1 MIPSF
6 NAKRHERFSGPYIKR
21 CIHTKQ
27 MESFL
32 CDVFEVTDLNS
43 TEIRPPLDE
52 SGIISPEG
60 VLAYTTL
67 FAHPRIKTVLRF
79 SNFYKAVFGV
89 RPVIK
94 LLFASST
101 GPIPETYEAS
111 LEYIEKHTFYKY
123 AAPDFKVIK
132 EKEMFKDS
140 FSLSLSSPS
149 PSPSQI
155 KLELFQS
162 LKERLY
168 SSSSSSSSPPN
179 VDQDTIKYDEQKT
192 LYTNWL
198 AIQNVVQNATLNVA
212 LSAINPLTGLK
223 LLRLPI
229 ANIVENVSQ
238 REFVAYLFSQDYHFQ
253 RLLYN
258 SKLLVISSTE
268 NEESIELDGLAAF
281 GPSVVFVSSS
291 SSSISRVEEIKEN
304 ALKICANVFT
314 YSVDQEWVFE
324 VVPKVAMLCFFTR
337 THPLV
342 LSRVPANSAR
352 LLVKPELKRRGP
364 KGLQSHHLGLQ
375 VSTLLGQPTS
385 IPLPII
391 DYMFELYGRVKDKVD
406 KAYQGTEG
414 QEAKANCVLVID
426 NRENP
431 LTVMSTYISLANMDP
446 KQWDVVV
453 VTGEDESSRRYY
465 DTELPMSSN
474 KNKNNGIHI
483 THPLVS
489 KKVKF
494 NLDTYNEVMKD
505 ELLWL
510 QIAGHSYTY
519 ALTVQDDGMILKPGL
534 EEKFLNRGF
543 HYVGSP
549 WSKSPLLAEA
559 GVPDSMVGNGGL
571 SLRNVNTMVQICSSA
586 ESKSRKR
593 DLFLNNLQLMPED
606 VFFSSEVAKLGLG
619 NTNYNQPTF
628 AEATRFAMEQIWC
641 PDALGIHKPWGYV
654 PWQQLQTY
662 LNGTLSTSF

>member
-1 MIPSF
+1 
-6 NAKRHERFSGPYIKR
+6 
-21 CIHTKQ
+21 

-43 TEIRPPLDE
+43 TEIKPSLDE

-89 RPVIK
+89 RPTIK
-94 LLFASST
+94 LLFNN
-101 GPIPETYEAS
+101 GFEIPETYEAA
-111 LEYIEKHTFYKY
+111 LEYIEKHTFYKH

-132 EKEMFKDS
+132 EKEMFKES
-140 FSLSLSSPS
+140 FSMYLSSS
-149 PSPSQI
+149 SSSSSVASI
-155 KLELFQS
+155 KSELFQS

-168 SSSSSSSSPPN
+168 SSSSPSSDSDS
-179 VDQDTIKYDEQKT
+179 VKYDEQKT

-198 AIQNVVQNATLNVA
+198 AIQNVLGPREQKKDVTLNN
-212 LSAINPLTGLK
+212 INPLTGYK
-223 LLRLPI
+223 LLRLSNGI
-229 ANIVENVSQ
+229 ENGNGNKNKEKIENVSQ
-238 REFVAYLFSQDYHFQ
+238 REYVSYLLSQDYHFQ

-258 SKLLVISSTE
+258 AKLLVISSTDDD
-268 NEESIELDGLAAF
+268 IELDGLAAF
-281 GPSVVFVSSS
+281 GPQVVFAPSQ
-291 SSSISRVEEIKEN
+291 IKDN

-314 YSVDQEWVFE
+314 YSTEDEWMFE
-324 VVPKVAMLCFFTR
+324 LVPKVAMLCFSTR

-342 LSRVPANSAR
+342 LSRVLGNSAR
-352 LLVKPELKRRGP
+352 LVVKPELKKRGP
-364 KGLQSHHLGLQ
+364 PGLQSHHLGLQ

-391 DYMFELYGRVKDKVD
+391 DFMFEIYGRVKEKVD
-406 KAYQGTEG
+406 KAYLLEFYSN
-414 QEAKANCVLVID
+414 EAKPNCVLVID

-431 LTVMSTYISLANMDP
+431 LTVMSTYITLANLDP

-549 WSKSPLLAEA
+549 WSKNPLLLEA

-571 SLRNVNTMVQICSSA
+571 SLRNVNTMVQICSSG

-593 DLFLNNLQLMPED
+593 DLFLNNLQPVPED

-628 AEATRFAMEQIWC
+628 AEATRFAMEQIWS

-654 PWQQLQTY
+654 PLQQLQTY
-662 LNGTLSTSF
+662 LNGALSSF